1 MRVARR
7 RMMTGAMKLFDM
19 VLMVVSFGAATLP
32 VLAKIGPV
40 SFEQFLQMR
49 IKLENFIVFF
59 VLLGFWHFIFSILGL
74 YGSKRLTSRRAEV
87 IDVVKATSVAAVF
100 LLLSSFLLQFQMVTP
115 RFVAIFWAVSTSVA
129 VVTRVTLRTWQ
140 RRLRSHGRDSRNML
154 IVGSN
159 KRAIEFAKT
168 VQSKPELG
176 YRIIGF
182 ADEEWAGTEELRS
195 HGWSLVCNQDDLRTF
210 LRRSV
215 VDEVVLAVPLRSF
228 HDLASDVAAMC
239 EQQGILLRVL
249 SDLFNLRNTR
259 SIADDFDGA
268 TMITQAAGITEGW
281 PTVIKRGLDILLS
294 LVLLICVAPVL
305 LLSAILI
312 RLTSTGP
319 VFFVQKRIGLNKR
332 VFSIY
337 KFRTMVAHAEQKL
350 HEIEH
355 LNELSGTPVFKIKN
369 DPRLTPI
376 GSFLRKTSIDELPQL
391 FNVLAGDMSLVGPR
405 PLQLRDYELLTET
418 GEDWQRCRFSVR
430 PGLTCLWQVNGRSS
444 LPFHQWMEL
453 DLQYVNNWS
462 LWLDLQILARTIPAV
477 LRGSGAA

>member
-40 SFEQFLQMR
+40 SFEQFLEMR

-59 VLLGFWHFIFSILGL
+59 VLLGFWHFVFSILGL

-87 IDVVKATSVAAVF
+87 IDVVKATSLGAAF
-100 LLLSSFLLQFQMVTP
+100 LLVSSFLLKFQMVTP
-115 RFVAIFWAVSTSVA
+115 RFVAIFWAFSTVVA
-129 VVTRVTLRTWQ
+129 VVTRVTVRTWQ

-159 KRAIEFAKT
+159 KRAIEFAKM

-182 ADEEWAGTEELRS
+182 ADEEWEGTEELRS
-195 HGWSLVCNQDDLRTF
+195 HGWSLVCNQEELRTF

-215 VDEVVLAVPLRSF
+215 VDEVVLTVPLRSF

-249 SDLFNLRNTR
+249 SDLFNLKNTR
-259 SIADDFDGA
+259 PVADDFEGA
-268 TMITQAAGITEGW
+268 TMITQATGITEGW
-281 PTVIKRGLDILLS
+281 PTVIKRGLDVLLS
-294 LVLLICVAPVL
+294 FVLLIGVAPL
-305 LLSAILI
+305 LLLAAILI
-312 RLTSTGP
+312 RLTSPGP

-332 VFSIY
+332 VFRIY
-337 KFRTMVAHAEQKL
+337 KFRTMDAHAEQKL

-376 GSFLRKTSIDELPQL
+376 GKFLRKTSIDELPQF

-405 PLQLRDYELLTET
+405 PLQMRDYELLTEI

-430 PGLTCLWQVNGRSS
+430 PGITCLWQVNGRSS

-453 DLQYVNNWS
+453 DLQYVTNWS
-462 LWLDLQILARTIPAV
+462 LWLDLKILARTIPAV

>member
-1 MRVARR
+1 
-7 RMMTGAMKLFDM
+7 MMTGAMKVFDM
-19 VLMVVSFGAATLP
+19 ALMVVSFGAATLP
-32 VLAKIGPV
+32 VLAKVGPV
-40 SFEQFLQMR
+40 SFAQFLQMR
-49 IKLENFIVFF
+49 VKLENFIVFF
-59 VLLGFWHFIFSILGL
+59 LLLGLWYFIFSMLGL
-74 YGSKRLTSRRAEV
+74 YGSKRLTSRRAEAV
-87 IDVVKATSVAAVF
+87 DVVKATSLGAVF
-100 LLLSSFLLQFQMVTP
+100 LLVCSFMLHFQMVTP
-115 RFVAIFWAVSTSVA
+115 RFVAIFWGFSTVVA

-159 KRAIEFAKT
+159 KRAIEFAKMI
-168 VQSKPELG
+168 QSKPELG

-182 ADEEWAGTEELRS
+182 ADEEWAGAEEIRKN
-195 HGWSLVCNQDDLRTF
+195 GWSLVCHLEDLRTF
-210 LRRSV
+210 LRRNI
-215 VDEVVLAVPLRSF
+215 VDEVVVTVPLRTF

-239 EQQGILLRVL
+239 EEQGILLRVL
-249 SDLFNLRNTR
+249 SDLFNLKNARP
-259 SIADDFDGA
+259 IADDFDGA
-268 TMITQAAGITEGW
+268 TMVTQAGGIAEGW
-281 PTVIKRGLDILLS
+281 PTVIKRGLDLLLS
-294 LVLLICVAPVL
+294 LLLLVAIAPVL
-305 LLSAILI
+305 LLCAVLI
-312 RLTSTGP
+312 KLTSPGP

-355 LNELSGTPVFKIKN
+355 LNEVSGPVFKIKN
-369 DPRLTPI
+369 DPRITPI
-376 GSFLRKTSIDELPQL
+376 GKVLRKTSIDELPQL
-391 FNVLAGDMSLVGPR
+391 FNVLTGDMSLVGPR

-430 PGLTCLWQVNGRSS
+430 PGITCLWQVNGRSS

-453 DLQYVNNWS
+453 DLQYVRNWS

>member
-1 MRVARR
+1 MRIIRR

-19 VLMVVSFGAATLP
+19 ALMVVSFGVATLP

-40 SFEQFLQMR
+40 SFAQFLQIR
-49 IKLENFIVFF
+49 VKLENFIVFF
-59 VLLGFWHFIFSILGL
+59 VLLGFWHFIFSIVGL
-74 YGSKRLTSRRAEV
+74 YGSKRLTTRRAEV
-87 IDVVKATSVAAVF
+87 ADVVKATTLGAVF
-100 LLLSSFLLQFQMVTP
+100 LLLCSFTLQFQMVTP
-115 RFVAIFWAVSTSVA
+115 RFVAIFWAFSTAVA

-159 KRAIEFAKT
+159 KRAIEFAKM

-182 ADEEWAGTEELRS
+182 ADDEWAGAEELRS
-195 HGWSLVCNQDDLRTF
+195 HGWSLVCQQDDLRTF

-215 VDEVVLAVPLRSF
+215 VDEVVVAVPLRSF

-249 SDLFNLRNTR
+249 SDLFNVKNARPM
-259 SIADDFDGA
+259 ADDFDGA
-268 TMITQAAGITEGW
+268 TMITQNTGITEGW
-281 PTVIKRGLDILLS
+281 PTVIKRGLDLLLS
-294 LVLLICVAPVL
+294 LLLLIAVAPIL
-305 LLSAILI
+305 LVCAILI
-312 RLTSTGP
+312 KLTSPGP

-350 HEIEH
+350 QEIEH
-355 LNELSGTPVFKIKN
+355 LNEVSGPVFKIKN

-376 GSFLRKTSIDELPQL
+376 GKLLRKTSIDELPQL
-391 FNVLAGDMSLVGPR
+391 FNVLSGDMSLVGPR

-430 PGLTCLWQVNGRSS
+430 PGITCLWQVNGRSS

-453 DLQYVNNWS
+453 DLEYVRNWS